1 MSAKYADDVESRG
14 VDEPSCGAYSNVDFD
29 HIPSLKLRL
38 QSKAN
43 YGPDPSDIS
52 NSISRR
58 DVAPEPDSP
67 DEGRGYDDGD
77 KVSFTAQSTSSGIIR
92 RAMVSFIMGIEQ
104 NIP

>member
-1 MSAKYADDVESRG
+1 MVLTSK
-14 VDEPSCGAYSNVDFD
+14 VDFD
-29 HIPSLKLRL
+29 HIPSPRLRL

-67 DEGRGYDDGD
+67 DEGGDYNDGD
-77 KVSFTAQSTSSGIIR
+77 
-92 RAMVSFIMGIEQ
+92 
-104 NIP
+104 